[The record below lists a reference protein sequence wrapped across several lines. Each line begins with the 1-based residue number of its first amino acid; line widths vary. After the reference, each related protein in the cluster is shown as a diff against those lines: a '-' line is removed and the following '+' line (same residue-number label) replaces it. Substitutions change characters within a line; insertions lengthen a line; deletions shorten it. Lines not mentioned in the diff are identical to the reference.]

1 MALLE
6 ARTDPRGQSDAHLRV
21 TTGWWNGGNG
31 RNGGH
36 AHFGRGPRA
45 KTRTAFILSGGGAH
59 GALQVGALR
68 ALMEAG
74 IRPDIVLG
82 TSIGAWNGA
91 WLAYKPTPEGIASIA
106 AAWRSVHI
114 AGVLLG
120 HTRPLQRPP
129 GAQRGL
135 LMLVAARRVSRGHPS
150 MFSNIGPQRLLER
163 FVGDLT
169 FEDTAIPFRVI
180 VTDLTHGTRAAL
192 KSGPLIPAILASSAL
207 PGIFPPVRI
216 GEAVYTDG
224 GPLDDASVDCALE
237 LGANRIFI
245 LAIGPDGL
253 VESSALYPG
262 ELFPRAESVRGG
274 RAQTPVTV
282 VQRSS
287 QVMGRYHLERALQ
300 RLPRGVEAHVIELST
315 SDNCGMFDF
324 DRAAGWIDHAYP
336 LTCDY
341 LRRVL
346 PHAAPLN
353 RKAV

>member
-6 ARTDPRGQSDAHLRV
+6 TRADPRGRSDAHLRL
-21 TTGWWNGGNG
+21 TNGWWNGGG
-31 RNGGH
+31 NGGN
-36 AHFGRGPRA
+36 ARFGRGLRA
-45 KTRTAFILSGGGAH
+45 KTRTAFILSGGGAR

-74 IRPDIVLG
+74 IRPDIVIG

-91 WLAYKPTPEGIASIA
+91 WLAYRPTAEGVASIA

-180 VTDLTHGTRAAL
+180 VTDLTHGTRVAL

-237 LGANRIFI
+237 LGANRLFI
-245 LAIGPDGL
+245 LAIGPDGM
-253 VESSALYPG
+253 VEGSALFPG
-262 ELFPRAESVRGG
+262 ELFPRAESERVRQG

-300 RLPRGVEAHVIELST
+300 RLPRGVEAHVIELCT
-315 SDNCGMFDF
+315 SDNCGMLDF

-336 LTCDY
+336 LTRDY

-346 PHAAPLN
+346 PHAMPLS
-353 RKAV
+353 RQAV